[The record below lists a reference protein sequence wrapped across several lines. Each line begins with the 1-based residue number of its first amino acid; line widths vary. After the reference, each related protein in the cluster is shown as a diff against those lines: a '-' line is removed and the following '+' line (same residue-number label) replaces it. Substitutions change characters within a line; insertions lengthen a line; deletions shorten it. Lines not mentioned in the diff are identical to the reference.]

1 MMRWRVHH
9 FLVEGPL
16 DWIDVGVSKSAD
28 VDEKDGWIGGLVSLV
43 SAFHSNWSGLWSGGG
58 GRVIVNTTKDGSD
71 IIFYLLFKRRRVC

>member
-28 VDEKDGWIGGLVSLV
+28 VDEKD
-43 SAFHSNWSGLWSGGG
+43 
-58 GRVIVNTTKDGSD
+58 KDFQDFD
-71 IIFYLLFKRRRVC
+71 I